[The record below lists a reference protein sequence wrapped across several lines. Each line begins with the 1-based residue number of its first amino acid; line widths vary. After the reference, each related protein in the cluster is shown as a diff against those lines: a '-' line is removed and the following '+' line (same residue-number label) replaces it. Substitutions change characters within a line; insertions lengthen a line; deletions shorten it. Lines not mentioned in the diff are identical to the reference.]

1 MSRMPPGSQIFVG
14 FRALGFHCNH
24 VPLAL
29 RYHQRHKDHYVV
41 TSVGKSFHTYNCS
54 KLGIVSVSN
63 THPSDIRCIAA
74 DAFLVFTACQNIV
87 RAFTQGRQVLYT
99 YIGHDKDV
107 HLLLPFGDH
116 LVSVDEDSLLK
127 IWDIKSAEIYLEIQ
141 FDNRIFEA
149 TALMHP
155 TTYLNKILVG
165 SRQGTMQIWNIKSN
179 KLVYSFSGWGS
190 PITAIEQAPAVDVVA
205 VGLEDGRI
213 VVHNLKYDETIVTFT
228 QEWGPVTA
236 ISFRTDG
243 HPIMATGSPVG
254 HIALWNLEE
263 KCLQAQMRDAH
274 KSGIAGMRFLSSEPV
289 LVTNS
294 ADNSL
299 KMWIFDQ
306 PDGSGRLLRVRAGH
320 SLPPAKI
327 RFYGDQG
334 QNILSAGQD
343 STLKSF
349 STLHEKHNKDL
360 GQANLKKTLGNKKGV
375 LKQRFK
381 MAAITHFAAEKSR
394 ESEWDSIAAC
404 HQGTAMVT
412 TWNYQRS
419 TMGKHKLTCLHASQ
433 ATDVEATAIDISSC
447 GNFVLVGWSTGHVDT
462 YNIQS
467 GIHRGSYGNPKA
479 HDGAIRG
486 LVIDGLNQV
495 VITGSLDSK
504 LKFWKFKLRK
514 ELDSLALDAPVN
526 QLLLHRDSSMLA
538 ISMDN
543 FVVVIV
549 DADLRRIVR
558 RFKGHLNRITDMAFS
573 QDARWLV
580 TSSMDSTIR
589 TWDLP
594 SSRLIDSFLV
604 EDAATS
610 LTLSPTGDFLATTHV
625 DDLGVYLWSN
635 KTLYA
640 HVPIRPLPDTFEPST
655 VALPG
660 THLQP
665 QDIHE
670 IDSDED
676 QTVDLRAS
684 DLVSEFKSPQ
694 QISAELVTLSLLPNS
709 RWKSLTNLELIKQRN
724 KPKEPPKVPKSA
736 PFFLP
741 TIAGLTP
748 KFAAL
753 QDDDDKD
760 KGKVKSMSLP
770 SFGQQSRLSS
780 ALERSV
786 ESQQFDP
793 ILGLLKSW
801 SPSEIDVELRSLSQ
815 LGGGSTDALQQFLRF
830 LGKSLQDNLDF
841 ELLQA
846 YMTIFLKLHGNEI
859 ANEPVLAEEVRQL
872 AAVQQSSWQ
881 RIQAQFNKC
890 LCLIA
895 YMKNPAV

>member
-1 MSRMPPGSQIFVG
+1 MPTGSQIFVG

-24 VPLAL
+24 VPLAI

-41 TSVGKSFHTYNCS
+41 TAVGKSFHTYNCS

-63 THPSDIRCIAA
+63 AYPGVIRCVAA

-87 RAFTQGRQVLYT
+87 RAFTHGRQVLYT
-99 YIGHDKDV
+99 YSGHGKDV

-127 IWDIKSAEIYLEIQ
+127 IWDIKSTEIYLEIQ
-141 FDNRIFEA
+141 FDNHVFEV

-190 PITAIEQAPAVDVVA
+190 SVTVLEQAPAVDVVA

-213 VVHNLKYDETIVTFT
+213 IVHNLKYDETIVTFT

-243 HPIMATGSPVG
+243 HPIMATGSAVG

-274 KSGIAGMRFLSSEPV
+274 KSGVAGMKFLSSEPV
-289 LVTNS
+289 MVTNS
-294 ADNSL
+294 SDNAL

-306 PDGSGRLLRVRAGH
+306 SDGSGRLLRFRAGH
-320 SLPPAKI
+320 SAPPAKI
-327 RFYGDQG
+327 RFYGQRGKD
-334 QNILSAGQD
+334 ILSAGQD

-349 STLHEKHNKDL
+349 STMHEKHNKDL
-360 GQANLKKTLGNKKGV
+360 GQANLKKKLGSRKGV

-381 MAAITHFAAEKSR
+381 MAPITQFAAEKSR
-394 ESEWDSIAAC
+394 ESDWDSIAAC

-412 TWNYQRS
+412 TWNYQQS
-419 TMGKHKLTCLHASQ
+419 TMGKHKLTCTHAAQ
-433 ATDVEATAIDISSC
+433 ATDVEATAIDITSC
-447 GNFVLVGWSTGHVDT
+447 GNFVVIGWSTGHVDT

-467 GIHRGSYGNPKA
+467 GIHRGSFGNPKA
-479 HDGAIRG
+479 HEGAIRG
-486 LVIDGLNQV
+486 LAVDALNQV

-514 ELDSLALDAPVN
+514 QLDSLALDAPVN
-526 QLLLHRDSSMLA
+526 QILLHRDSSMLA
-538 ISMDN
+538 VSLDD
-543 FVVVIV
+543 FVVVVI
-549 DADLRRIVR
+549 DADLRRVVR

-594 SSRLIDSFLV
+594 SSRLLDSFLV

-610 LTLSPTGDFLATTHV
+610 LTLSPTGDFLATAHV

-635 KTLYA
+635 KTLYT
-640 HVPIRPLPDTFEPST
+640 HLPIRPLPDTYEPST
-655 VALPG
+655 VAQPG
-660 THLQP
+660 TSLEP
-665 QDIHE
+665 EEIHE

-676 QTVDLRAS
+676 RSVDLGPG

-724 KPKEPPKVPKSA
+724 KPKEPPRVPKSA

-748 KFAAL
+748 KFAAPG
-753 QDDDDKD
+753 DGDDKD
-760 KGKVKSMSLP
+760 KDKVKSLSLP
-770 SFGQQSRLSS
+770 SFGRQSRLSS
-780 ALERSV
+780 ALEQSI
-786 ESQQFDP
+786 ESEQFSQV
-793 ILGLLKSW
+793 LNLLKSM
-801 SPSEIDVELRSLSQ
+801 SPSEIDMELRSLAP
-815 LGGGSTDALQQFLRF
+815 LGGGSIEALKQFLHF
-830 LGKSLQDNLDF
+830 LIKGLQDNVDF

-846 YMTIFLKLHGNEI
+846 YTTLFLKLHGSEI
-859 ANEPVLAEEVRQL
+859 ADDADLAEEVRQL
-872 AAVQQSSWQ
+872 AVVQQSSWQ

-890 LCLIA
+890 LCLIT